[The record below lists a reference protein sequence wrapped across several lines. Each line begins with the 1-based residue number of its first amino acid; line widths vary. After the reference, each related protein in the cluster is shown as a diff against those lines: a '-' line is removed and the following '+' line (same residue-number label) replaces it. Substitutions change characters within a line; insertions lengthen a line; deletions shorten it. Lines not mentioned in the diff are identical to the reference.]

1 MDYGDEEYADFA
13 LVWQSARKPHI
24 IADWKKQTLI
34 WCSYESKRLC
44 PSTLSRLN
52 LKFTKSSLSFQ
63 GYLKCVSNFL
73 KYQLHITNNS
83 PALAALSILDN
94 LGILDIPDIMDI
106 IDLLDY
112 LDILDIRDII
122 GTIDTLGIL
131 DIQDI
136 MDILGKSSVCHTVC
150 NTSGK
155 PMQMQDKK
163 SPQKGPWVQN

>member
-1 MDYGDEEYADFA
+1 MCFQFSQ
-13 LVWQSARKPHI
+13 VP
-24 IADWKKQTLI
+24 IAYHQQLSCTRCTL
-34 WCSYESKRLC
+34 WE
-44 PSTLSRLN
+44 
-52 LKFTKSSLSFQ
+52 
-63 GYLKCVSNFL
+63 
-73 KYQLHITNNS
+73 
-83 PALAALSILDN
+83 ILDN

-136 MDILGKSSVCHTVC
+136 LDILGKSSVCHRVC

-163 SPQKGPWVQN
+163 SPQKGPWVQNRTCPTLCISTAKMGT